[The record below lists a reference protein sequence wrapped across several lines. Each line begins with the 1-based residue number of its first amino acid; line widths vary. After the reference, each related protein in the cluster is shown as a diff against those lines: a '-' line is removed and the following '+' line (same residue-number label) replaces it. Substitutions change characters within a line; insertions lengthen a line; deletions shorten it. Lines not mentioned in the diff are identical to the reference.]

1 MVNAFLFFTLFG
13 PYPHLDRKPTD
24 FGAKTFI
31 FLVDL
36 HILLDRKPTHLQ
48 RRPFFLFV
56 CFGLYLCLDRERV
69 PPRNPSPGATILS
82 TATGNNTDCLPILS
96 YVNLFQNKWLTK
108 PGCSKTQTLSTF
120 AFLASFIYRG
130 FFCLK
135 HNTVRTAGSYSQTLC
150 QLRFEQVK

>member
-1 MVNAFLFFTLFG
+1 MHFFFHFVWSLSSFG
-13 PYPHLDRKPTD
+13 PKTHRFWGED
-24 FGAKTFI
+24 FY

-36 HILLDRKPTHLQ
+36 HILLDRKPTHFAAKT
-48 RRPFFLFV
+48 FFVCLFV

-150 QLRFEQVK
+150 QLRFQRVK

>member
-1 MVNAFLFFTLFG
+1 MVNAFLFSLC
-13 PYPHLDRKPTD
+13 
-24 FGAKTFI
+24 
-31 FLVDL
+31 LVP
-36 HILLDRKPTHLQ
+36 ILIWTENPLILQ
-48 RRPFFLFV
+48 RRPFFFVCLFV

-69 PPRNPSPGATILS
+69 PPRNPAPGATILS
-82 TATGNNTDCLPILS
+82 TATGNDTDCLPILA

-108 PGCSKTQTLSTF
+108 PGCSKTQTFSTF

-150 QLRFEQVK
+150 QLRFQRVK